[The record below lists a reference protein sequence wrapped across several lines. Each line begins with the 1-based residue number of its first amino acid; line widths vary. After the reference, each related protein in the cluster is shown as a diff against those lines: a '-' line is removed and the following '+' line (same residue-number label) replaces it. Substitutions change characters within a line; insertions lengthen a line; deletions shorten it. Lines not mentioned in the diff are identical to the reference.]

1 MQPTTEKPM
10 RHTRDL
16 LALAR
21 SVHQKVS
28 DHYRQQGSRLED
40 VEARM
45 LLDYIRRKEQTLQT
59 MVDQY
64 RQQAPDRILDT
75 YYQFTPAQIRTVD
88 EFLDWEPAPDADAN
102 EILSTARR
110 VDSFM
115 ESFYHRAAQMAENED
130 IREVLENLAQAV
142 VAKEKDETLNA
153 DFMEDI

>member
-1 MQPTTEKPM
+1 MQATIGKPM

-16 LALAR
+16 LALAQ
-21 SVHQKVS
+21 SVHRKIS
-28 DHYRQQGSRLED
+28 DHYREQEPKLKD
-40 VEARM
+40 IEARM
-45 LLDYIRRKEQTLQT
+45 LLDYIRQKEQTLRT

-64 RQQAPDRILDT
+64 RQQAPERILDT

-88 EFLDWEPAPDADAN
+88 EFLDWEPATDADTA
-102 EILSTARR
+102 EVLSTARR

-115 ESFYHRAAQMAENED
+115 ESFYHRAAQMAENEE
-130 IREVLENLAQAV
+130 IREVFENLAQAV